1 MKLWLILVSDIG
13 LAGLVKRGL
22 LGVGTKLELLDTN
35 NGLKF
40 VSEQFEWFCKLQGGV
55 HSGNTGL

>member
-1 MKLWLILVSDIG
+1 VKLWLILVSDIG
-13 LAGLVKRGL
+13 LVELVKRDL

-40 VSEQFEWFCKLQGGV
+40 VSEQLLTVLQV
-55 HSGNTGL
+55 TRWEI

>member
-13 LAGLVKRGL
+13 LVRLVKRGL

-40 VSEQFEWFCKLQGGV
+40 VSEQFDSFAGYKVG
-55 HSGNTGL
+55 T